1 MVDQFWNRRVLVT
14 GHTGFKGG
22 WLAIWL
28 RELGAQVSGYAL
40 APESPGGIFSACK
53 LEDVVDS
60 RIGDIRDRESLR
72 GAFEECQPEIVFHL
86 AAQPL
91 VRRSYHEPIATLE
104 TNVIGTANVLEAV
117 RHTPSVRA
125 VVVVTSDKCYENP
138 ETARVFRERD
148 KLGGADPYS
157 ASKGSAEIVAH
168 AWRRSFLENRDP
180 PIELATARAGNV
192 IGGGDFAEDRIVP
205 DAIHAFSQDQ
215 ILCVRN
221 PGAIRP
227 WQHVL
232 EPLSGYLALARA
244 LIERGRKFSGAWNFG
259 PQDSAAATV
268 AQLVELLSEA
278 WGGARWRVQPAADG
292 LAEAR
297 MLRLDTAKARK
308 RLGWRPRLSL
318 REAVDLTI
326 EWYRAALTVRGPHL
340 YDLSVEQ
347 IRRYCRIGENVT
359 PDAHPAAQALWP

>member
-1 MVDQFWNRRVLVT
+1 VADQFWNRRVLVT

-22 WLAIWL
+22 WLAMWL

-40 APESPGGIFSACK
+40 APESPGGIFSACE
-53 LEDVVDS
+53 LEGAIDS
-60 RIGDIRDRESLR
+60 RIGDIRDRECLR
-72 GAFEECQPEIVFHL
+72 GAFEESQPEIVFHL

-91 VRRSYHEPIATLE
+91 VRRSYCEPLATLE
-104 TNVIGTANVLEAV
+104 TNAIGTANVLEAV

-138 ETARVFRERD
+138 ENAHAFRESDR
-148 KLGGADPYS
+148 LGGADPYS
-157 ASKGSAEIVAH
+157 ASKGCAEIVAH
-168 AWRRSFLENRDP
+168 AWRRSFLETRDP
-180 PIELATARAGNV
+180 PVALATARAGNV

-205 DAIHAFSQDQ
+205 DAIRAFSHDQ
-215 ILCVRN
+215 VLSVRN

-268 AQLVELLSEA
+268 AQLVELLSDA
-278 WGGARWRVQPAADG
+278 WGGARWRVLPAADG

-297 MLRLDTAKARK
+297 MLSLDTAKARK
-308 RLGWRPRLSL
+308 RLGWRPRLSI
-318 REAVDLTI
+318 REAVDLTV
-326 EWYRAALTVRGPHL
+326 EWYRAAPAVRGPRL

-347 IRRYCRIGENVT
+347 VRRYCRIGEAAT
-359 PDAHPAAQALWP
+359 PDARRGTHVWP

>member
-1 MVDQFWNRRVLVT
+1 VADQFWNRRVLVT

-22 WLAIWL
+22 WLAMWL

-40 APESPGGIFSACK
+40 APESPGGIFSACE
-53 LEDVVDS
+53 LEGAIDS
-60 RIGDIRDRESLR
+60 RIGDIRDRECLR
-72 GAFEECQPEIVFHL
+72 GAFEESQPEIVFHL

-91 VRRSYHEPIATLE
+91 VRRSYCEPLATLE
-104 TNVIGTANVLEAV
+104 TNAIGTANVLEAV

-138 ETARVFRERD
+138 ENAHAFRESDR
-148 KLGGADPYS
+148 LGGADPYS
-157 ASKGSAEIVAH
+157 ASKGCAEIVAH
-168 AWRRSFLENRDP
+168 AWRRSFLETRDP
-180 PIELATARAGNV
+180 PVALATARAGNV

-205 DAIHAFSQDQ
+205 DAIRAFSHDQ
-215 ILCVRN
+215 VLSVRN

-268 AQLVELLSEA
+268 AQLVELLSDA

-297 MLRLDTAKARK
+297 MLSLDTAKARK
-308 RLGWRPRLSL
+308 RLGWRPRLSI
-318 REAVDLTI
+318 REAVDLTV
-326 EWYRAALTVRGPHL
+326 EWYRAAPAVRGPRL

-347 IRRYCRIGENVT
+347 VRRYCRIGEAVA
-359 PDAHPAAQALWP
+359 PDARRGTDVWP

>member
-22 WLAIWL
+22 WLATWL

-40 APESPGGIFSACK
+40 APESPDGIFAACE
-53 LEDVVDS
+53 LEGLINS
-60 RIGDIRDRESLR
+60 RIGDIRDLEHLR
-72 GAFEECQPEIVFHL
+72 AAFEECQPEIVFHL

-91 VRRSYHEPIATLE
+91 VRRSYCEPLATLE

-117 RHTPSVRA
+117 RRAPSVRA

-138 ETARVFRERD
+138 ENARAFHERD

-157 ASKGSAEIVAH
+157 ASKACAEIVAH
-168 AWRRSFLENRDP
+168 AWRRSFLENRDYP
-180 PIELATARAGNV
+180 VGLATARAGNV

-205 DAIHAFSQDQ
+205 DAIRAFSHDQ
-215 ILCVRN
+215 VLCVRN

-268 AQLVELLSEA
+268 AQLVELLSDA
-278 WGGARWRVQPAADG
+278 WGGARWQVQPAVDG
-292 LAEAR
+292 PAEAR
-297 MLRLDTAKARK
+297 MLLLDIVKARK
-308 RLGWRPRLSL
+308 RLGWTPRLSL
-318 REAVDLTI
+318 RQAVDLTV
-326 EWYRAALTVRGPHL
+326 EWYRGARTIRGPRL
-340 YDLSVEQ
+340 YDLSVGQ
-347 IRRYCRIGENVT
+347 IRRYSRIGETAT
-359 PDAHPAAQALWP
+359 PDARRDAQAP

>member
-1 MVDQFWNRRVLVT
+1 M
-14 GHTGFKGG
+14 
-22 WLAIWL
+22 WL

-40 APESPGGIFSACK
+40 APEFSGGIFSACK
-53 LEDVVDS
+53 LEGVIDS
-60 RIGDIRDRESLR
+60 RIGDIRDRDRLR
-72 GAFEECQPEIVFHL
+72 GAFEQSQPEIVFHL
-86 AAQPL
+86 AAQSL
-91 VRRSYHEPIATLE
+91 VRRSYCEPLATLE
-104 TNVIGTANVLEAV
+104 TNAIGTANVLEAV
-117 RHTPSVRA
+117 RHAPSVRA

-138 ETARVFRERD
+138 ETAHAFRERD
-148 KLGGADPYS
+148 RLGGADPYS
-157 ASKGSAEIVAH
+157 ASKGCAEIVAH
-168 AWRRSFLENRDP
+168 AWRRSFPENREP
-180 PIELATARAGNV
+180 PVALATARAGNV

-205 DAIHAFSQDQ
+205 DAIRAFSHDQ
-215 ILCVRN
+215 VLCVRN
-221 PGAIRP
+221 PDAIRP

-268 AQLVELLSEA
+268 AQLVELLSDA

-297 MLRLDTAKARK
+297 MLWLDTAKASK

-318 REAVDLTI
+318 REAVDFTV
-326 EWYRAALTVRGPHL
+326 EWYRAAPSVRGPRL

-347 IRRYCRIGENVT
+347 IRRYSRIGDAAT
-359 PDAHPAAQALWP
+359 PDPRRGTHVSP